1 MQFGPFCTPRYSVGW
16 CGVQFGRFCPPGD
29 WMGGLWEEFFH
40 DLWIEIE
47 DATDLTVGG
56 VVPVFHFNGDAYFL
70 VWSENGGTRLIE
82 GFPA

>member
-1 MQFGPFCTPRYSVGW
+1 
-16 CGVQFGRFCPPGD
+16 
-29 WMGGLWEEFFH
+29 MGGLWEEFFH